1 MIIIIIITIIII
13 NEDLQRVKKFNP
25 GGRIQPLSKIFNEC
39 RSLTGVEE
47 LNPPLLKIFN
57 ACRSLTGVGEL
68 NPIIEDLQRVK
79 RFNAGGR
86 IEPLLKIFNECRS
99 LTGVEELNP
108 PLL

>member
-1 MIIIIIITIIII
+1 
-13 NEDLQRVKKFNP
+13 
-25 GGRIQPLSKIFNEC
+25 
-39 RSLTGVEE
+39 VEE

-86 IEPLLKIFNECRS
+86 IEPLLKIFKERRS
-99 LTGVEELNP
+99 LTGVGELNP
-108 PLL
+108 Y